1 MIVIF
6 LTQKVAKKIYR
17 FIKSKNKKEVFV
29 KGINSNTSDEIMQ
42 STDQFLKI
50 NIILNSL
57 TVENSPALS
66 PC

>member
-66 PC
+66 LR